1 MPIHQQLNL
10 MNLCQIYKLEILK
23 FIFKYKNKTLPN
35 CFKTTL
41 YLHQKPI
48 IILPGL
54 LVMTTGLL
62 HSNTKSQ
69 LQNVRFNIMGIKYGI
84 NYY

>member
-1 MPIHQQLNL
+1 
-10 MNLCQIYKLEILK
+10 MNLCLIYKLEILK
-23 FIFKYKNKTLPN
+23 FMFKYKKKFSQTVL
-35 CFKTTL
+35 KTTL

-62 HSNTKSQ
+62 HSNVKSQ
-69 LQNVRFNIMGIKYGI
+69 LQNVLFNIMVIKYGM
-84 NYY
+84 NYH

>member
-1 MPIHQQLNL
+1 M
-10 MNLCQIYKLEILK
+10 
-23 FIFKYKNKTLPN
+23 FKYKKLSQTVS
-35 CFKTTL
+35 KTTL

-62 HSNTKSQ
+62 HSNIKSQ
-69 LQNVRFNIMGIKYGI
+69 LQNIMVIKYGFNIMVQYNGYKIWNELPLEIKGLYRKS
-84 NYY
+84 